1 MLVGSIHNEH
11 FDMEIFSVFFFVPK
25 SVTHILYVYC
35 QKTVTTNY
43 SSHDIVALET
53 NPFYMYLKYFRNHS
67 GRDCMVV
74 GFTTTCVISD
84 YHHES
89 FESEPRSI
97 QHYVIK
103 FVSDLRQ
110 IGGFLLA
117 LLFPPPIKLTVMI

>member
-1 MLVGSIHNEH
+1 MPLSA
-11 FDMEIFSVFFFVPK
+11 IFQ
-25 SVTHILYVYC
+25 LYHM
-35 QKTVTTNY
+35 NY

-89 FESEPRSI
+89 FESKPRSI

-103 FVSDLRQ
+103 L
-110 IGGFLLA
+110 
-117 LLFPPPIKLTVMI
+117 IKKSNNAACRI